1 MDPSSMQL
9 QQRGQADDRHDSGAL
24 RQPCTARRS
33 ACHTGRCIFDVG
45 RGRCVAAGR
54 ARDDRCRRQQRQN
67 PRDCVCRRRQD
78 RRSLTTGAVSARPR
92 SAPPAPDWP
101 RLRAEPSAMP
111 KGDHPPDRFLH
122 RARRHD
128 LPRRRR
134 FADSPIRRFADSPA
148 TVTELASI
156 HAPSWPCPPMPS
168 LEVLRRLTRA
178 APQWVTPGK
187 PKLPPS
193 PPTDPRGGS
202 KAARLRP
209 RWGPSGRTGRA
220 TDREGAKL

>member
-1 MDPSSMQL
+1 MIDMTPGLFASHARRGGPHATRVGAYLTWGVVGASRLVERGMIDAGGNSGRTPAIASADGARIGVPSPL
-9 QQRGQADDRHDSGAL
+9 ERYRRGPAL
-24 RQPCTARRS
+24 HPLRRTGHACGLSHPPCRKAITLLTASCTAPGD
-33 ACHTGRCIFDVG
+33 TIFRV
-45 RGRCVAAGR
+45 V
-54 ARDDRCRRQQRQN
+54 
-67 PRDCVCRRRQD
+67 
-78 RRSLTTGAVSARPR
+78 
-92 SAPPAPDWP
+92 
-101 RLRAEPSAMP
+101 
-111 KGDHPPDRFLH
+111 
-122 RARRHD
+122 
-128 LPRRRR
+128 
-134 FADSPIRRFADSPA
+134 ADSPIRRFADSPA